1 MVLYAS
7 AAFFSPIF
15 GKLASLNIY
24 LVFIFYWLMT
34 IGTSIFML
42 YWESNSNKL
51 YMLFILAILLG
62 MIESINT
69 PLPRGFIRSLLLC
82 L

>member
-42 YWESNSNKL
+42 YWESNPNKL

-69 PLPRGFIRSLLLC
+69 PLPRGFIRSLLFC